1 MDPTVR
7 VGIYKSGKGGGR
19 RDERME
25 ENVKPK
31 MAPWR
36 RVAASYETK
45 GWREP
50 ATTGEAAES

>member
-1 MDPTVR
+1 MR
-7 VGIYKSGKGGGR
+7 VGIYKSGRGGR
-19 RDERME
+19 RGDERME

>member
-1 MDPTVR
+1 
-7 VGIYKSGKGGGR
+7 
-19 RDERME
+19 ME

-31 MAPWR
+31 MAPSR

-50 ATTGEAAES
+50 APLQSRLLARLLNLRAHFHFKCADTA